1 MKPPCDPFFS
11 IVILARS
18 GLHLLPLTLETIK
31 SQSEQDFEVVIV
43 ASPQQGIA
51 QLYPE
56 LRVFQAKGKEIAEMM
71 NEGIR
76 VAKGRYLQFLDP
88 GDRFLSH
95 QGLSYLRQLIQDS
108 HEPHL
113 VYSGF
118 LMRGPDEPPRAVT
131 FPFNQEILK
140 KGLFPNHFR
149 SSWFRRDSLQDLGG
163 FDKMFSY
170 RPAFDSLCRL
180 YQKKDLKVVCS
191 RRVLTD
197 SESHSST
204 PWEMVGYVVET
215 CRILYRHFGLLP
227 ALRWIFVQDHL
238 KMLKW
243 TALLVKQAFWKS

>member
-1 MKPPCDPFFS
+1 MEPFFS

-18 GLHLLPLTLETIK
+18 ALHLLPLTLDTIK
-31 SQSEQDFEVVIV
+31 SQSGTDFEVVIV
-43 ASPQQGIA
+43 SSCKQAVAPLTPVTPGF
-51 QLYPE
+51 
-56 LRVFQAKGKEIAEMM
+56 RVFTAKDKNISQMM

-76 VAKGRYLQFLDP
+76 EAKGRYLQFLDP
-88 GDRFLSH
+88 GDRYLSH

-108 HEPHL
+108 SEPHL

-118 LMRGPDEPPRAVT
+118 LMRGPDEPPRAVSFT
-131 FPFNQEILK
+131 FNQEILQ

-149 SSWFRRDSLQDLGG
+149 SSWFRRDLLEDLGG
-163 FDKMFSY
+163 FDAMFSH
-170 RPAFDSLCRL
+170 RPAFDFLCRL
-180 YQKKDLKVVCS
+180 YQKKDLKVVYS

-197 SESHSST
+197 SEPRMTS
-204 PWEMVGYVVET
+204 PWEMVGYVAET

-243 TALLVKQAFWKS
+243 TALLLKQAFWKN